1 MNAAEMTSPRCLA
14 RALHALLACGG
25 RLRGCGLVL
34 LLLCSGLACG
44 APRGL
49 EQLEHR
55 RWTTSDDGPSQ
66 VGALAQ
72 SADGYLWLG
81 TNDSLYRFDGFRFVR
96 YQTPEGGSLG
106 IVSALLATDDGLWVG
121 LRAGGARFIGRQGTR
136 QYAPGSELPSGV
148 LYGFARDQDG
158 AIWAA
163 ANDGLARFDGKRWET
178 IGTNW
183 QFPGGARAVLVDREG
198 RVWAASEEHLYYLPV
213 GARAFVD
220 SGLAPG
226 WVSQMAQ
233 AADGSIW
240 LAERYGGALQRLTL
254 DAGRVVSSTATV
266 TLAANGLL
274 FDTQGGLWISTLGNG
289 LQHAA
294 EPALLFD
301 PARSGAAL
309 ERYATRDGLS
319 SDYLWP
325 LLQDHDGNLWV
336 GSSAGLD
343 RFREHAVHVAP
354 LPREALNFAL
364 APGADG
370 SLWAGSSNRPVV
382 RLAQGQLSQL
392 EMPAPVTSALRD
404 AEGGIWM
411 AGPNGIWRSRGER
424 LEKVAAL
431 PTHQAPDSPVRAMV
445 RDDAGD
451 LWVSINRL
459 GLFRLHDG
467 VWREF
472 PAPTLSPSQKMP
484 VSAARASDG
493 TLWFGYRDNLILT
506 HGRAGERQWGEQDG
520 LRVGHVTAL
529 QLRSRRPWVA
539 GEHGLAW
546 FDGARFHSL
555 QLPDSGLFDNIYAVL
570 AVPTQA
576 GEDLWLH
583 ARGGIFQLAAADIE
597 KAIADPAQ
605 RLRYRAYDLRGGLA
619 NDPYQVLPL
628 PTAVRG
634 DDGRLWF
641 STSNGVVWI
650 DPAQHKDKD
659 APPRVLIES
668 LDVDGVRLSG
678 NRPLQL
684 PARSRRLM
692 IDYTALSLSMPE
704 GLHFRYRLDGYDRD
718 WHYAGSGRQ
727 AIYTGL
733 GPGDYRFRVHAANA
747 DGVPAEQE
755 AQLSFSIA
763 PVFYQR
769 PLFLIVFGAALLGLF
784 WAFYRS
790 RLRRAADTLRA
801 RLEERHSER
810 ERIARELHDTLLQ
823 GVQGLMLHFQAAAES
838 LAEDQPVRQRMERAL
853 DRADQVLAEGR
864 ERVRNLRRR
873 SLAVAD
879 LATAFEAL
887 EEELEHDP
895 AIAFTV
901 SVRGRPHDLRPL
913 VRDEAYCI
921 GREAIANAF
930 GHARAAQVSVR
941 IRYTPQ
947 RFVLS
952 IADDGCGI
960 AAEYLGPGGR
970 PDHWGLSGM
979 HERAQ
984 KLGGELNIRSAP
996 AQGSEIRLSLPAT
1009 LAYRRT
1015 PRRWRRWLH
1024 YLTHP
1029 RS

>member
-1 MNAAEMTSPRCLA
+1 MTSLHRLWT
-14 RALHALLACGG
+14 ALHALVAGG
-25 RLRGCGLVL
+25 ERTRGRWL
-34 LLLCSGLACG
+34 LLLLVASGLAC
-44 APRGL
+44 ATPRGL

-72 SADGYLWLG
+72 SRDGYLWMG

-96 YQTPEGGSLG
+96 YRTPDGSRLG
-106 IVSALLATDDGLWVG
+106 IVSALLAGGDGLWVG
-121 LRAGGARFIGRQGTR
+121 LRAGGVQFIGSQGTTH
-136 QYAPGSELPSGV
+136 YAPATDLPSGV
-148 LYGFARDQDG
+148 VYGFAQGQDG
-158 AIWAA
+158 VLWAA
-163 ANDGLARFDGKRWET
+163 ANDGLARFDGRRWET
-178 IGTNW
+178 VGADW
-183 QFPGGARAVLVDREG
+183 HFPDNARAVLVDREG
-198 RVWAASEEHLYYLPV
+198 RVWAASENGLYYLPV
-213 GARAFVD
+213 GAHAFVD

-226 WVSQMAQ
+226 WVSQMTQ
-233 AADGSIW
+233 AGDGSIW
-240 LAERYGGALQRLTL
+240 VAERYGGALHRLTL
-254 DAGRVVSSTATV
+254 EDGRPASQNAPMS
-266 TLAANGLL
+266 LAANGLL
-274 FDTQGGLWISTLGNG
+274 FDDQGGLWISTLGNG
-289 LQHAA
+289 LLHAA
-294 EPALLFD
+294 EPDQLFD
-301 PARSGAAL
+301 PVRSGAAL
-309 ERYATRDGLS
+309 ERFTSRDGLS

-325 LLQDHDGNLWV
+325 LLQDRDGNLWV

-343 RFREHAVHVAP
+343 RFRRRNVQPAP

-370 SLWAGSSNRPVV
+370 SLWAGSSNRPAL
-382 RLAQGQLSQL
+382 RLAQGRLSQL
-392 EMPAPVTSALRD
+392 DLPPPVTSAMSD
-404 AEGGIWM
+404 AQGNVWM
-411 AGPNGIWRSRGER
+411 GGPNGIWRSRGER

-431 PTHQAPDSPVRAMV
+431 PTRQASDSSVRAMV

-451 LWVSINRL
+451 LWVSLNRL
-459 GLFRLHDG
+459 GLFRRHDG
-467 VWREF
+467 AWQEQ
-472 PAPTLSPSQKMP
+472 PPPTMLASQKMP
-484 VSAARASDG
+484 VSAARGADG
-493 TLWFGYRDNLILT
+493 SLWFGYRDNLIVT
-506 HGRAGERQWGEQDG
+506 RHSAEERQWGEKDG
-520 LRVGHVTAL
+520 LQIGHVTAL
-529 QLRSRRPWVA
+529 QLQSQRPWVA
-539 GEHGLAW
+539 GERGLAW

-555 QLPDSGLFDNIYAVL
+555 HLPDGELFGNIYAVL
-570 AVPTQA
+570 AVPTAA

-583 ARGGIFQLAAADIE
+583 ARGGIFRLAAEDIE
-597 KAIADPAQ
+597 KVIADPGAH
-605 RLRYRAYDLRGGLA
+605 LRYRAYDLLGGLA

-628 PTAVRG
+628 PTAVRSG
-634 DDGRLWF
+634 DGRLWF

-650 DPAQHKDKD
+650 DPAQQDAED

-678 NRPLQL
+678 DRALQL
-684 PARSRRLM
+684 PAQSARVM

-718 WHYAGSGRQ
+718 WHYAGSQRQ

-733 GPGDYRFRVHAANA
+733 RAGDYRFRVDAVNA

-769 PLFLIVFGAALLGLF
+769 PLFLILLGAALIGLF

-790 RLRRAADTLRA
+790 RLRRAAETLRA
-801 RLEERHSER
+801 RLEERHAER

-864 ERVRNLRRR
+864 DRVRNLRRR

-887 EEELEHDP
+887 DEELEHDP
-895 AIAFTV
+895 AIVFAV
-901 SVRGRPHDLRPL
+901 KARGRPHDLRPL
-913 VRDEAYCI
+913 VRDEAYRI

-930 GHARAAQVSVR
+930 CHAGATHVSVVIHYSPR
-941 IRYTPQ
+941 
-947 RFVLS
+947 RFALS
-952 IADDGCGI
+952 IADDGRGI
-960 AAEYLGPGGR
+960 AAEYRGPGGR
-970 PDHWGLSGM
+970 PDHWGLRGM

-984 KLGGELNIRSAP
+984 KIGAQLDIRSAE
-996 AQGSEIRLSLPAT
+996 AQGSEVHLSLPAT
-1009 LAYRRT
+1009 PAYRRT

-1024 YLTHP
+1024 YLIHP